1 MTIFLL
7 VALVAV
13 YACSLVACKPNGGYE
28 EVEGKTNIRVATYNG
43 GLGKEWLETAAKE
56 FEKKYENKSFEEGK
70 TGVAVHVEFCQSA
83 DLLINQSLKSNVY
96 LTELFDY
103 YTWPWMFLRNR

>member
-1 MTIFLL
+1 MKKVMTIFLL

-56 FEKKYENKSFEEGK
+56 FEKKYESKSFEEGK

-83 DLLINQSLKSNVY
+83 DLLINQ
-96 LTELFDY
+96 
-103 YTWPWMFLRNR
+103 